1 MFLTLFI
8 TLFLETISTTP
19 LAIESSTSEAAYTT
33 ATTSDAIYTTTN
45 APTTSDAIYATYTTP
60 DAISSITSTFSTETT
75 TLLEPTSTFIPYSPT
90 FTLSSSTTTSAY
102 IPTTSIDLLMT
113 TSTSIWPSSTGDITS
128 SSSSFAPIATAS
140 SALDQ
145 DTLSHNDGLSQK
157 SKAIIGGCVGGIGGA
172 IVLGIIAF
180 WCITRWKRQRREIDM
195 ESYRPESDYSGLS
208 VKSQPPHSHEPYYD
222 HESSSNFNTS
232 TPNMSAD
239 QMIQTRY

>member
-8 TLFLETISTTP
+8 ALFLETIST
-19 LAIESSTSEAAYTT
+19 STSEAAYTT
-33 ATTSDAIYTTTN
+33 ATTSDDIYTTTTT
-45 APTTSDAIYATYTTP
+45 PTTS

-75 TLLEPTSTFIPYSPT
+75 TLLEPTSTFIPYSST

-113 TSTSIWPSSTGDITS
+113 TSTSIWPSSTEDIT

-140 SALDQ
+140 SVLDQ

-180 WCITRWKRQRREIDM
+180 WCINRWKRQRREIDM

-208 VKSQPPHSHEPYYD
+208 VKSQPPHSYEPYYD
-222 HESSSNFNTS
+222 HGSSSNFNAS

-239 QMIQTRY
+239 QMIQSRY